1 MIDQLPLSVQTT
13 YQSLLDAHLM
23 RAADPMDGSP
33 NLVERGD
40 KAYWYTKVRIGDRT
54 INRYIGPD
62 SNDLR
67 ERMEHVRT
75 ERQDAK
81 TFDRHCGLLA
91 AQLRAAGLLT
101 PDRTTARI
109 LDAMAKVGVFR
120 LGGTLVGTHAF
131 RLYDAALGLR
141 VTRQALAVTEDIDIA
156 AFERLTL
163 VLDDNVS
170 PSLAEGFA
178 ELRLAPVP
186 SIHKRQHSAHW
197 RMPGSATVV
206 DFLTPSFETDEG
218 LRELKSLG
226 VWAHSL
232 HFLNFLIAE
241 PIPAVSIHRS
251 GTLVQ
256 IPRPERYAVHKLI
269 VSQRRRGPNR
279 LKARKDLG
287 QAAALIAVLAE
298 DRPSELLDAYET
310 AQDKGPKW
318 REALDAALDSLPLA
332 RAVLSGL

>member
-1 MIDQLPLSVQTT
+1 MIEQLPLSVQTT
-13 YQSLLDAHLM
+13 YQSLLDAHLI
-23 RAADPMDGSP
+23 RAADPLDGTP
-33 NLVERGD
+33 VLIERGD
-40 KAYWYTKVRIGDRT
+40 RSYWYAKVRIGERT
-54 INRYIGPD
+54 LQRYIGPD
-62 SNDLR
+62 SPDLR
-67 ERMEHVRT
+67 VRMERARA

-81 TFDRHCGLLA
+81 AFDRHCGVLA
-91 AQLRAAGLLT
+91 AQLRAATLPA

-131 RLYDAALGLR
+131 RMYDSVLGLR
-141 VTRQALAVTEDIDIA
+141 VTRQSLAVTEDVDIA

-178 ELRLAPVP
+178 ELRLTPTP
-186 SIHKRQHSAHW
+186 SIHKHQRTAHW
-197 RMPGSATVV
+197 HMPGSATMV
-206 DFLTPSFETDEG
+206 DFLTPSFEDDEG

-226 VWAHSL
+226 VWAQSL

-241 PIPAVSIHRS
+241 PIPAVAIHRS

-287 QAAALIAVLAE
+287 QAAALIEALAE
-298 DRPSELLDAYET
+298 DRPSELLDSYVT
-310 AQDKGPKW
+310 ARNKGPKW
-318 REALDAALDSLPLA
+318 RDALDSALAAAPLTKA
-332 RAVLSGL
+332 AIDSL